1 MKACK
6 ILHIAFTAAYDA
18 AAKRSYEDTVS
29 SLKSTMSLEFVGIP
43 RSPEGR
49 QASVRVV
56 KNILR
61 TAEVQVQGWSVTDS
75 LRKSYLKPLYDHGYM
90 LARRLV
96 SLESYLQLS
105 SLHTDSLLSAMSS
118 T

>member
-1 MKACK
+1 MKACEL
-6 ILHIAFTAAYDA
+6 LHIAFIAEYDS
-18 AAKRSYEDTVS
+18 AAKRSYKNTVS
-29 SLKSTMSLEFVGIP
+29 SLKSTMAQEFVGIP

-61 TAEVQVQGWSVTDS
+61 MAEVQVQGWSVTES
-75 LRKSYLKPLYDHGYM
+75 LRDTYLQPLYDHGDV
-90 LARRLV
+90 LWARLV
-96 SLESYLQLS
+96 SLESYLQLT